1 MGGYHGVELDGGET
15 TFGLHRVRNVTTIS
29 HSIPK
34 SCFRA
39 PASRD
44 QRHLCRYGALRVL
57 LPWLNRDDFV

>member
-1 MGGYHGVELDGGET
+1 MGGCHGVELDSGET
-15 TFGLHRVRNVTTIS
+15 TFDLHRVRNVTAIS

-44 QRHLCRYGALRVL
+44 QRHLCRYGALRAL
-57 LPWLNRDDFV
+57 LLWSNRDDFV